1 MKERQTISVSQ
12 ETYEKLKE
20 VQKQMADK
28 FGFAPTVTQVIDMLV
43 NFYNNC
49 EGEEK

>member
-1 MKERQTISVSQ
+1 MKERQTVSVSQ

-20 VQKQMADK
+20 VQKQMAEK
-28 FGFAPTVTQVIDMLV
+28 FGFAPTVTQVIDMMI
-43 NFYNNC
+43 NFYNKC